1 MKKKILIVSANYYGQ
16 ISKNLLNN
24 AKKTLGNKFILKI
37 INVPG
42 AFEIPVIISQ
52 YIKNYHGAIA
62 LGCEKLKIN
71 KKSIKLDKSQAVASI
86 GQIELMNLYK
96 NIFNKY
102 KINLDLR
109 PQNINFYVYYK
120 LTQEYEK
127 LRS

>member
-62 LGCEKLKIN
+62 LGCI
-71 KKSIKLDKSQAVASI
+71 IKGQTPHFNFISQAITSSLMDLSVAHKKPI
-86 GQIELMNLYK
+86 GNGVLTCLNRKQASQRYNKGKEAAKAVL
-96 NIFNKY
+96 NI
-102 KINLDLR
+102 ISL
-109 PQNINFYVYYK
+109 
-120 LTQEYEK
+120 
-127 LRS
+127 

>member
-62 LGCEKLKIN
+62 LGCIIKGQTPHFNFISQAITNSLMDLSVAHKKPIGNGVLTCLNRKQASQRYNKGKEAAKAVLKII
-71 KKSIKLDKSQAVASI
+71 SL
-86 GQIELMNLYK
+86 
-96 NIFNKY
+96 
-102 KINLDLR
+102 
-109 PQNINFYVYYK
+109 
-120 LTQEYEK
+120 
-127 LRS
+127 